1 VPDKLTELKRCT
13 VLKETE
19 KAWLI
24 EYDNEEHWFPKSLCE
39 WHEDGDTLVLPVWLV
54 KDKGIEINR

>member
-1 VPDKLTELKRCT
+1 MPDKLTELKRCT
-13 VLKETE
+13 LLKETE

-39 WHEDGDTLVLPVWLV
+39 WHEDGDTLVLPVWL
-54 KDKGIEINR
+54 EINR

>member
-1 VPDKLTELKRCT
+1 
-13 VLKETE
+13 
-19 KAWLI
+19 
-24 EYDNEEHWFPKSLCE
+24 LCE